1 MLTTRPLQVFQCQ
14 LVLGCVYIFGPPPPP
29 SLHHPSIIIP
39 IESGEQLAAI
49 NNHEIRQDPEAM
61 EILEQAKNF
70 VAEKLANVPV
80 PEATVTDVDFKGL
93 GLDGITLL
101 AKVSVSNPY
110 SVPIPIG
117 EIVYVV
123 KSAGRGIASGS
134 IPDPGSLTAND
145 GERHSAVVS

>member
-1 MLTTRPLQVFQCQ
+1 
-14 LVLGCVYIFGPPPPP
+14 
-29 SLHHPSIIIP
+29 
-39 IESGEQLAAI
+39 
-49 NNHEIRQDPEAM
+49 M

-70 VAEKLANVPV
+70 LAEKLANVPT

-93 GLDGITLL
+93 GFDGLTLL

-123 KSAGRGIASGS
+123 KSSERGSRRGPS
-134 IPDPGSLTAND
+134 RTLD
-145 GERHSAVVS
+145 R